1 MSRVFR
7 AHRTSRAI
15 RWRMHPTRGRRLIVA
30 VVTMVFAAP
39 LALAAATSDAAPDS
53 EPEQAAPPTAGEPDD
68 AEARG
73 TGPQLPLG
81 GRRLFPRYRLIAY
94 YGTAGTGSL
103 GVLGERPP
111 AATTRRLREVAERY
125 RGGRLEL
132 QITYE
137 LISTVADRSPGADGD
152 YSHFIDKSAVQTYVR
167 AARRHKAYLVLD
179 LQPGRSTFLSQARH
193 FRWALRKPWVGLA
206 LDPEWRMGPG
216 EIPGEQIG
224 HVRARE
230 VNQLSSWLSRLT
242 RRNDL
247 PQKLLMLHQFRTDMV
262 QNPQRI
268 AHRPRLAMVQHIDG
282 FGTRSQKLDTYHT
295 VERSEQFT
303 MGFKLF
309 YDEDTDLFNPRR
321 VLRIRP
327 RISYVS
333 YQ

>member
-30 VVTMVFAAP
+30 VVTMVLAAP
-39 LALAAATSDAAPDS
+39 LALAAATSDAAPDP

-125 RGGRLEL
+125 RGGRPEI

-137 LISTVADRSPGADGD
+137 LISTVADRSP
-152 YSHFIDKSAVQTYVR
+152 
-167 AARRHKAYLVLD
+167 LVA
-179 LQPGRSTFLSQARH
+179 RSTDHPMIVAD
-193 FRWALRKPWVGLA
+193 ATVAAAVGTGDCYPVRKGTGWV
-206 LDPEWRMGPG
+206 PCPG
-216 EIPGEQIG
+216 EGTLG
-224 HVRARE
+224 
-230 VNQLSSWLSRLT
+230 
-242 RRNDL
+242 
-247 PQKLLMLHQFRTDMV
+247 RTDGSST
-262 QNPQRI
+262 P
-268 AHRPRLAMVQHIDG
+268 
-282 FGTRSQKLDTYHT
+282 
-295 VERSEQFT
+295 
-303 MGFKLF
+303 
-309 YDEDTDLFNPRR
+309 
-321 VLRIRP
+321 
-327 RISYVS
+327 
-333 YQ
+333 